1 MNPLKNCIAIP
12 ERIHQGDFVLK
23 LTEGIAQQQTLHD
36 YVVTPELVKSFEHAM
51 DFTGQ
56 CAEPAGCRG
65 VCGEARVCEL
75 PAEEAARQ
83 LRFGP
88 IV

>member
-1 MNPLKNCIAIP
+1 MNLLKNCIAIP

-36 YVVTPELVKSFEHAM
+36 YVVTPELVKSVEHAM

-56 CAEPAGCRG
+56 CAEHVLKRHP
-65 VCGEARVCEL
+65 EAPVPGFYL
-75 PAEEAARQ
+75 AEGLFRDAAR
-83 LRFGP
+83 LRE
-88 IV
+88 